1 MYNLI
6 KKMFKK
12 KINLADSKNSTVV
25 IVQTMTARTHLRI
38 MILGNFPEDTDILL
52 LKINLQTVGAP

>member
-1 MYNLI
+1 
-6 KKMFKK
+6 MFKK